1 LRVTFRERVLY
12 LVRAIPSGRL
22 MSYGE
27 VAAWVGSPRAARQV
41 GGVLF
46 GLRDDEEDVPWQRV
60 VNARGGISTFKVGV
74 GELQVALLRAE
85 GVVVADQ
92 RVELTEHRWAP
103 TAAQLPWWS
112 PGGPEGW
119 PGGYDGAW
127 HRRGLATPVR
137 GAGDR
142 RPTTGVLQGASAAR
156 GGDMKGNS
164 ITLNGDLWTIVDV
177 APAEPL
183 AEMVAALLEE
193 EGFVAVV
200 RGTELLGDALAHLG
214 VGSVGHALVLVPAA
228 DAEAALAL
236 IAETV
241 TDYEGDDLE
250 VALNLLADDPTALGA
265 GTDDEDELEALD
277 DLEEDVIDVDAGDR
291 GGGY

>member
-12 LVRAIPSGRL
+12 VVRAIPSGRL

-85 GVVVADQ
+85 GLVVADQ

-112 PGGPEGW
+112 PGGP
-119 PGGYDGAW
+119 
-127 HRRGLATPVR
+127 
-137 GAGDR
+137 
-142 RPTTGVLQGASAAR
+142 AR
-156 GGDMKGNS
+156 
-164 ITLNGDLWTIVDV
+164 
-177 APAEPL
+177 
-183 AEMVAALLEE
+183 
-193 EGFVAVV
+193 
-200 RGTELLGDALAHLG
+200 
-214 VGSVGHALVLVPAA
+214 
-228 DAEAALAL
+228 
-236 IAETV
+236 
-241 TDYEGDDLE
+241 
-250 VALNLLADDPTALGA
+250 
-265 GTDDEDELEALD
+265 
-277 DLEEDVIDVDAGDR
+277 
-291 GGGY
+291 